1 MVILALLC
9 CLSLRTSGT
18 SLIPI
23 QSVADRIDYK
33 YPHYC
38 ENSRVKVVICMSK
51 DKKSETSE
59 VIPTIFIVLPFKK
72 KKKVTF
78 YLLFSDHSRMYIP
91 WLRHGWVSAE
101 FHSKLNHLYRTTSK
115 LWEQIKV
122 YCWLPVLFIWLL
134 CDFFLYHG
142 GVCWI
147 NLGWSLSHAIT
158 PLLRSIG
165 QENKME
171 KLLGQGKDKII
182 HWLSS
187 WAE

>member
-72 KKKVTF
+72 KKN
-78 YLLFSDHSRMYIP
+78 Y
-91 WLRHGWVSAE
+91 
-101 FHSKLNHLYRTTSK
+101 
-115 LWEQIKV
+115 
-122 YCWLPVLFIWLL
+122 
-134 CDFFLYHG
+134 FLSF
-142 GVCWI
+142 VF
-147 NLGWSLSHAIT
+147 
-158 PLLRSIG
+158 RS
-165 QENKME
+165 
-171 KLLGQGKDKII
+171 
-182 HWLSS
+182 
-187 WAE
+187 